1 MNLEIQNLCKSY
13 RQGEESVHVLRGLE
27 LKAESGEIAA
37 VLGQSG
43 SGKSTLLS
51 LLAGLDKPSQG
62 SIQVAGEAV
71 HLMDQDT
78 LARWRG
84 KNVGIVFQQY
94 HLLPHLTALE
104 NARLPLEILG
114 LPAQERAE
122 KLLHELGLA
131 HRMHHLPRELSGGE
145 CQRVAIARALAPS
158 PKLLLADEPSGN
170 LDTDTGDSVMEAF
183 FRQAAQSGATTL
195 LVTHNRELANR
206 CRRRFKLE
214 QGKLQELT

>member
-1 MNLEIQNLCKSY
+1 MNLEIHGLSKSY
-13 RQGEESVHVLRGLE
+13 RQGEQAVEVLRGLE
-27 LKAESGEIAA
+27 LEAEAGIVA

-51 LLAGLDKPSQG
+51 LLAGLDKPSAG
-62 SIQVAGEAV
+62 SILVAGASV
-71 HLMDQDT
+71 HSMDQDA

-114 LPAQERAE
+114 LPAERAE
-122 KLLHELGLA
+122 TLLHELGLG
-131 HRMHHLPRELSGGE
+131 HRLHHLPRELSGGE
-145 CQRVAIARALAPS
+145 CQRVAIARALAPE

-170 LDTDTGDSVMEAF
+170 LDADTGNSVMEAF
-183 FRQAAQSGATTL
+183 FRQASASGATTL
-195 LVTHNRELANR
+195 LVTHNRELASR
-206 CRRRFKLE
+206 CTRRFQLE
-214 QGKLQELT
+214 HGKLRELV